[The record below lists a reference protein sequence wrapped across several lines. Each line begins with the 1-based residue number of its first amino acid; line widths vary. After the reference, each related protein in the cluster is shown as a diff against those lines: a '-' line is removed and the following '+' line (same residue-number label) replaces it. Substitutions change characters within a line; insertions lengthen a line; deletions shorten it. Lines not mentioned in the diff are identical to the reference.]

1 FQNVF
6 LKEFRTE
13 LALGA
18 GVGVVAFAFLFA
30 NFRFALRGAT
40 LPVMVGVRGQPE
52 TRIDLTRF
60 VRRLVWP
67 ASVLL
72 AVILGLSASGGWLT
86 VLRLLHATPFGVA
99 DPLFHRDLSYYVFT
113 MPVISAGL
121 TLVSTLAVFS

>member
-1 FQNVF
+1 MNRRFLLFLVAGAAAVFIGFPMAVGWVADWYWFRAIGFQNVF

-13 LALGA
+13 LALGV

-60 VRRLVWP
+60 VR
-67 ASVLL
+67 
-72 AVILGLSASGGWLT
+72 
-86 VLRLLHATPFGVA
+86 
-99 DPLFHRDLSYYVFT
+99 
-113 MPVISAGL
+113 
-121 TLVSTLAVFS
+121 